1 MDAADRKTP
10 PGVIITDEEKVIV
23 TDSART
29 VAKFVVPFLPKI
41 AASAGPALV
50 VWLLAIVHAS
60 GVKDDTDKK
69 VKEVEE
75 TTDRAYKAVAAPAK
89 QNDDALAAALA
100 ALVKRM
106 DAAEATQ
113 KAQGALI
120 LARPAP
126 ALRRIDRALL
136 KAVKDNAAKDSR
148 ELAARKPKVAPAI
161 TPIPLTIP
169 PPPPEKKP
177 DVVTPVQPPAATP

>member
-1 MDAADRKTP
+1 MILPVDDADRKTP
-10 PGVIITDEEKVIV
+10 PGVIITADEKVIV
-23 TDSART
+23 IGAVRT
-29 VAKFVVPFLPKI
+29 FAKPIIPLLPKL
-41 AASAGPALV
+41 AAYCGPALV
-50 VWLLAIVHAS
+50 VWLASILHAQS
-60 GVKDDTDKK
+60 VKKDTDKQ

-120 LARPAP
+120 LARPTP

-169 PPPPEKKP
+169 PAP
-177 DVVTPVQPPAATP
+177 DAPAPVQPQAATP